1 MMKFRKFAVAFALIL
16 VGIALFAATACAAPS
31 VQAEYRIRVDLQNGE
46 PNYDSVY
53 FHGAFFGVH
62 GVEANKNV
70 ILTIMGGDYYFSD
83 LVSHPDST
91 WTRGVPWGTERPYDT
106 KYLDGGNGSGHYT
119 RQSSEI
125 MRSTTPTRRR
135 SSCSRGILP
144 PIFRKRDFPSRLT
157 MPPPSPDNCR

>member
-62 GVEANKNV
+62 GVEQA
-70 ILTIMGGDYYFSD
+70 L
-83 LVSHPDST
+83 LVPVVLNFFREQPGQPDQQH
-91 WTRGVPWGTERPYDT
+91 
-106 KYLDGGNGSGHYT
+106 SG
-119 RQSSEI
+119 E
-125 MRSTTPTRRR
+125 
-135 SSCSRGILP
+135 
-144 PIFRKRDFPSRLT
+144 
-157 MPPPSPDNCR
+157 